1 MGLGFAGLLRKHR
14 KTLQIPT
21 RVKQFTRSH
30 ATIENTSPKGEAFSI
45 AGVGFEPT
53 TSRLWAWRAAK
64 LLYPA
69 KNKTLITKTIL
80 HKIRLLIITMILM
93 SLA

>member
-1 MGLGFAGLLRKHR
+1 
-14 KTLQIPT
+14 
-21 RVKQFTRSH
+21 
-30 ATIENTSPKGEAFSI
+30 
-45 AGVGFEPT
+45 VGFEPT